1 MNKEE
6 VEKLIKDYAEMH
18 EKLQKVIKQFEAAE
32 TEEKSKEW
40 KPKYWERYYYV
51 SNIFT
56 AKDNIY
62 VSDEIDKTI
71 TNYRKIFKTEK
82 EAQEYADYLKAIAE
96 RTYKFSK
103 EEWEDVKLEKY
114 CIYYNGSKKELV
126 ADEWYKDNYF
136 CKFTFKTKEEAKDFI
151 AEYGSM
157 ILKYE
162 F

>member
-18 EKLQKVIKQFEAAE
+18 EKLQKVIKQFEAVE
-32 TEEKSKEW
+32 TEEESKEW
-40 KPKYWERYYYV
+40 KPVENEKYWFVDLEGKV
-51 SNIFT
+51 NWNI
-56 AKDNIY
+56 NNSEY
-62 VSDEIDKTI
+62 DKNLI
-71 TNYRKIFKTEK
+71 NYTKIFKTQA
-82 EAQEYADYLKAIAE
+82 EAQEYANYLKAIAE

>member
-18 EKLQKVIKQFEAAE
+18 EKLQKVIKQFE
-32 TEEKSKEW
+32 EESKEW
-40 KPKYWERYYYV
+40 KPKAEEQYFFVNEMLETDYYY
-51 SNIFT
+51 NH
-56 AKDNIY
+56 
-62 VSDEIDKTI
+62 IDDSENTLMIKY
-71 TNYRKIFKTEK
+71 NKVFKTRA
-82 EAQEYADYLKAIAE
+82 EAQEYADYLKAIAD

-103 EEWEDVKLEKY
+103 EEWENENLIKY
-114 CIYYNGSKKELV
+114 CIYYNGTRKELI
-126 ADEWYKDNYF
+126 ADGWYKDNYF

-162 F
+162 M